1 MGKVIKL
8 TVASR
13 ANDVNEEID
22 VIRSIQ
28 QLTINLSVDN
38 LKLLAEKSK
47 ANNINEKIQ
56 KYKKFF

>member
-8 TVASR
+8 TVATR
-13 ANDVNEEID
+13 ANNVNDEID

-28 QLTINLSVDN
+28 LLAINLTVEN

-47 ANNINEKIQ
+47 ATDINEKIQ

>member
-1 MGKVIKL
+1 MGKVLKL
-8 TVASR
+8 TVATR
-13 ANDVNEEID
+13 ANEINEEID

-28 QLTINLSVDN
+28 QLAINLTVEN

-47 ANNINEKIQ
+47 ARNINEKIQ